1 MENKEFLREIDLFW
15 SFSDEELSR
24 ILDIIKTET
33 FPEGTVIL
41 EEGKMGRSL
50 YIIKEGAVKIRK
62 SKGKRSK
69 IIAKLGQGSYF
80 GEMSLIDENPI
91 SASVVATSPTTC
103 LILKKED
110 LNVLLND
117 LQFANRL
124 LWGFIKTLNGRL
136 RKTSSTLSKKPSRKA
151 HSK

>member
-1 MENKEFLREIDLFW
+1 MESREFLKEIDLFW

-24 ILDIIKTET
+24 ILDIIKTES
-33 FPEGTVIL
+33 FPEGTIIL
-41 EEGKMGRSL
+41 EEGNIGRAL
-50 YIIKEGAVKIRK
+50 YIIKEGSVKVQKRH
-62 SKGKRSK
+62 GKRSK
-69 IIAKLGQGSYF
+69 IIAKLDQGSYF

-91 SASVVATSPTTC
+91 SATVVATSPTTC
-103 LILKKED
+103 LIIKKED

-136 RKTSSTLSKKPSRKA
+136 RKTSTTLSKKPSRKPRP
-151 HSK
+151 K